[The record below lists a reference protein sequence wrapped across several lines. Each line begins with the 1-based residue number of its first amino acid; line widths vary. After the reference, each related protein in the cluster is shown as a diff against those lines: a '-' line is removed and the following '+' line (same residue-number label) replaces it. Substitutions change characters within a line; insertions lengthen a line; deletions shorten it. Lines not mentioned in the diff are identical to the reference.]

1 MNVIVAGRN
10 MEITESLKK
19 MVEEKLD
26 KFSRYFKTDVEATAT
41 FSVQKN
47 RQIVEITIPLKNGA
61 IFRVEESSPDMYASI
76 DMAVEKLQ
84 KQISKH
90 KTKLEKRYK
99 SHDTIR
105 FESIPE
111 SAYNAPVEHGIVKTK
126 RFPVKPMDAEEAIL
140 QMELLG
146 HNFFVFRNG
155 ETDEVNVV
163 YLRKDGKYG
172 LIEPML

>member
-1 MNVIVAGRN
+1 MKVIVAGRN
-10 MEITESLKK
+10 MEITDSLRK

-26 KFSRYFKTDVEATAT
+26 KFEKYFKSDIEATAT

-61 IFRVEESSPDMYASI
+61 MFRAEESSPDMYASI

-84 KQISKH
+84 KQMSKH

-99 SHDTIR
+99 GHDTIR
-105 FESIPE
+105 FESIPD
-111 SAYNAPVEHGIVKTK
+111 SNVVNPVENGIVKTK

-172 LIEPML
+172 LIEPTL

>member
-1 MNVIVAGRN
+1 MNVIVAARN
-10 MEITESLKK
+10 MEVSEALKK
-19 MVEEKLD
+19 MVEDKLFKFEK
-26 KFSRYFKTDVEATAT
+26 YFKTDIEATAT

-76 DMAVEKLQ
+76 DLAVEKLQ
-84 KQISKH
+84 KQMSKH

-111 SAYNAPVEHGIVKTK
+111 GNYGVQAENGIVKTK
-126 RFPVKPMDAEEAIL
+126 RFAVKPMDAEEAVL